1 MGRCD
6 DRGGGLL
13 PSEAPLRV
21 LAAGGNL
28 TLFRAPA
35 RKDEFEKW
43 ARAIPRADKPLQE
56 NSAVCERHLDPRG
69 CAHFLLCFC
78 RFIMRHYVHVV
89 DGKEVDIPRDVP
101 ALRESAI
108 PTIFANL
115 PKYMTRTLPKE
126 EEENRTVLFHACKE
140 EPRRH

>member
-28 TLFRAPA
+28 ARLSRDTTCTL
-35 RKDEFEKW
+35 
-43 ARAIPRADKPLQE
+43 
-56 NSAVCERHLDPRG
+56 S
-69 CAHFLLCFC
+69 
-78 RFIMRHYVHVV
+78 Y
-89 DGKEVDIPRDVP
+89 GKEVHIPRDVP

-115 PKYMTRTLPKE
+115 PKYMTITLPKE
-126 EEENRTVLFHACKE
+126 RKRRTGQCSSVPAKKSREGIDDSARESVQLTPHDE
-140 EPRRH
+140 LDIVND